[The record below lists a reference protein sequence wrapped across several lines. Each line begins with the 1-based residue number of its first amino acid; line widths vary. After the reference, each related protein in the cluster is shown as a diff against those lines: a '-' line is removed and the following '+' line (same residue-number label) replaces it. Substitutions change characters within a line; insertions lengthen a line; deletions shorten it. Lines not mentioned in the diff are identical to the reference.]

1 MPGLASTTGAA
12 PVSASSWACCRTGV
26 DNACARSGG
35 NTTLRGAEVA
45 AAGVTAFLWC
55 DRCTLALWLTK
66 RRSVGGGT
74 VSESSLVM
82 SLVSSSDS
90 DTSSGMGRVSLT
102 SFIWAVAV
110 GWRSGCVMALGI
122 AGRRDAKERFTR
134 GCLGT
139 AGRTAF
145 ESSLAMSLV
154 SSHELVSELEQRSG
168 SDPELEWRSGTP
180 SLPWSSCV
188 TAWGCGD
195 TRKALLLDKRISRAP
210 ARSCGDLAGNPG
222 LDVRQRELGASGHR
236 GTWKVQVSL
245 LGREDVVLDCVEGP
259 RPERWCLPSPGR
271 VRRACARCVRDSSA
285 KSPWWGATPASCIPI
300 TGEE

>member
-1 MPGLASTTGAA
+1 M
-12 PVSASSWACCRTGV
+12 
-26 DNACARSGG
+26 
-35 NTTLRGAEVA
+35 RGAEV
-45 AAGVTAFLWC
+45 TAVLWC

-74 VSESSLVM
+74 VSESSLTM
-82 SLVSSSDS
+82 LLVSSSDS
-90 DTSSGMGRVSLT
+90 DTSSG
-102 SFIWAVAV
+102 IWAVAV
-110 GWRSGCVMALGI
+110 GWRSGCVMALGM
-122 AGRRDAKERFTR
+122 AGRRDAKELITR
-134 GCLGT
+134 GCLST

-210 ARSCGDLAGNPG
+210 ARSCGDLWGNPG

-236 GTWKVQVSL
+236 GTWKEQVSL

-285 KSPWWGATPASCIPI
+285 NSPWWGATPASCIPI
-300 TGEE
+300 TGEEWRWRAGLAPRSLCAWLLRLITN